1 MQGNQDNA
9 ATQAQQPRAEQS
21 SAEQSSAD
29 EYPEEL
35 SPSQREERRDDNT
48 IYIGRKSVSVYAL
61 AVVTQF
67 NQGRPIVK
75 LKARGRSISHAV
87 DVTQVVMHRF
97 IPTLKIGE
105 IKITTEELPSEDGRM
120 NKVSSMEIELSK

>member
-1 MQGNQDNA
+1 MQDNEA
-9 ATQAQQPRAEQS
+9 NQAGQPRTEQS
-21 SAEQSSAD
+21 SVD

-35 SPSQREERRDDNT
+35 QSSQRSGERRDDNT